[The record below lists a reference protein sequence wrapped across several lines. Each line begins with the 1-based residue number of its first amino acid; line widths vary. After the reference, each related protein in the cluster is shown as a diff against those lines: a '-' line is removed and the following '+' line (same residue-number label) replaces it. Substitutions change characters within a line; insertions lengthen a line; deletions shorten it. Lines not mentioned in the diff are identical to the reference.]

1 MKSQQEPPAS
11 SGMRAPG
18 GVLGRVVAI
27 VSGVVVLVVA
37 FMFSLIALA
46 VLIVGGLLV
55 FVYLKWKTR
64 HLRRHLNQ
72 QMAQHANRQ
81 PHETGGAVIDGEV
94 LNAEYEPRPA
104 MGDPSGKG
112 LPHRDD
118 EPPDRPGSP

>member
-1 MKSQQEPPAS
+1 MKNQQEPPAS

-27 VSGVVVLVVA
+27 AGGIVVLVVA

-46 VLIVGGLLV
+46 VLIVGGLLI

-72 QMAQHANRQ
+72 QMAQQANRQ
-81 PHETGGAVIDGEV
+81 PQETSGAVIEGEV
-94 LNAEYEPRPA
+94 LTAEYEPRPA
-104 MGDPSGKG
+104 VSDPPGKR

-118 EPPDRPGSP
+118 EPPDRPGST